1 MLINMN
7 IGGTEKALLNMIS
20 EIPRDKYEITILMLE
35 EYGGFLNEIPED
47 VKIEYVKKYK
57 RIQTLL
63 DIPLHINSLNEF
75 KKGNV
80 NKGFNLLFLY
90 LISKVFKERS
100 SLYKYIL
107 KDHIVLPDK
116 YDIAVAYAGPMDLI
130 SYFVIKKIKAKK
142 KIQWIH
148 FDIEKIGFNKHFA
161 NKYYKEFDK
170 IFVVSNEAKVKLVNT
185 LPLLNEKTTV
195 FFNMVSQQII
205 HKKSKEGI
213 GFKDNF
219 KGLRILTVGRLT
231 IEKGQDLAISAL
243 VRLIAEGYNVRW
255 YSLGDGNSKK
265 YYEKLVED
273 YNLQDNFVFLEA
285 DPNPYTYIK
294 QCDLYVQPSRYEG
307 YCITLLEAKTLNKPI
322 ITTDVN
328 GAKEQIING
337 KTGLIVGID
346 DYEIYEAIK
355 RLLLDNK
362 LLNEI
367 TENLRKEKIES
378 LGQYKEISNL

>member
-7 IGGTEKALLNMIS
+7 IGGTEKALLNMIT

-57 RIQTLL
+57 RIKMLI

-80 NKGFNLLFLY
+80 IKGFNLLLLY

-100 SLYKYIL
+100 LLYKYIL
-107 KDHIVLPDK
+107 KDHKELPDK

-130 SYFVIKKIKAKK
+130 SYFILKKIKAKK

-161 NKYYKEFDK
+161 NKFYKEFDK
-170 IFVVSNEAKVKLVNT
+170 IFVVSNEAKDKLVNT
-185 LPLLNEKTTV
+185 LPILNEKTSV
-195 FFNMVSQQII
+195 FFNMVSPRII
-205 HKKSKEGI
+205 NKKSKEGT

-219 KGLRILTVGRLT
+219 NGLRILTVGRLT
-231 IEKGQDLAISAL
+231 IEKGQDLAIAAL
-243 VRLIAEGYNVRW
+243 VRLLAEGYNVKW
-255 YSLGDGNSKK
+255 YCLGDGNYKK
-265 YYEKLVED
+265 QYEKLVKD
-273 YNLQDNFVFLEA
+273 HNLQDSFVFLEA
-285 DPNPYTYIK
+285 DPNPYTYID

-328 GAKEQIING
+328 GAKEQIVNG

-346 DYEIYEAIK
+346 EYEIFKAIK
-355 RLLLDNK
+355 RLLHDNK
-362 LLNEI
+362 LINEI
-367 TENLRKEKIES
+367 TENLRKEEIES
-378 LGQYKEISNL
+378 ILQYKEISDL

>member
-20 EIPRDKYEITILMLE
+20 EIPRDKYKITILMLE
-35 EYGGFLNEIPED
+35 EYGGFLKEIPED
-47 VKIEYVKKYK
+47 VKIKYVNKYK
-57 RIQTLL
+57 TIKTLL
-63 DIPLHINSLNEF
+63 DIPLHINSWNEF

-80 NKGFNLLFLY
+80 TKAINLLFLY
-90 LISKVFKERS
+90 LISKVFKERNL
-100 SLYKYIL
+100 LYKYIL
-107 KDHIVLPDK
+107 KDHIVIPEK

-161 NKYYKEFDK
+161 YKYYKRFDR
-170 IFVVSNEAKVKLVNT
+170 IFAVSNEAKDKLVNT
-185 LPLLNEKTTV
+185 IPILNEKTSV
-195 FFNMVSQQII
+195 FFNMVSPQII
-205 HKKSKEGI
+205 HKKSKEGT

-219 KGLRILTVGRLT
+219 DGVRILTVGRLT
-231 IEKGQDLAISAL
+231 IEKGQDLAIAAL
-243 VRLIAEGYNVRW
+243 ARLIEEGFNVKW
-255 YSLGDGNSKK
+255 YCLGDGNSRKH
-265 YYEKLVED
+265 YEKLVEN
-273 YNLQDNFVFLEA
+273 YSLQDSFVFLGA

-294 QCDLYVQPSRYEG
+294 QCNLYVQPSRYEG

-322 ITTDVN
+322 ITTEVN
-328 GAKEQIING
+328 GAKEQISNE

-346 DYEIYEAIK
+346 GYEIYQAVK

-362 LLNEI
+362 LQNEI
-367 TENLRKEKIES
+367 TENLRKEKTED
-378 LGQYKEISNL
+378 LGAI